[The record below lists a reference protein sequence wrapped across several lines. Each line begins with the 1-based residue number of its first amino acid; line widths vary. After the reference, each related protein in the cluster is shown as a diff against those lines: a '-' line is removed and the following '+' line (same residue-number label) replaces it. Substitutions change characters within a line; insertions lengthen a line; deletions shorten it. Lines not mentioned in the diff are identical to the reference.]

1 VRRELP
7 ADDPAAVGVEDEAEE
22 HQAFPAA
29 LVLIVSAI
37 VSNTLTQVFRVALYR
52 FATGA
57 PVASGFASEDLE
69 AAFRPKR
76 RHRRTR

>member
-1 VRRELP
+1 
-7 ADDPAAVGVEDEAEE
+7 
-22 HQAFPAA
+22 
-29 LVLIVSAI
+29 VLIVSAI